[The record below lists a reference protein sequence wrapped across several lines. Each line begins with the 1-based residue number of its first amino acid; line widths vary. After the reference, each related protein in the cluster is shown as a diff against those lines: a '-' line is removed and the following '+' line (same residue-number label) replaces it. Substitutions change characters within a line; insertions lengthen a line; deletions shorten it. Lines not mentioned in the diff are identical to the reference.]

1 MYQRWFYYLPAILW
15 YGFIFFLSSQPKL
28 PGPSDVL
35 WEFVWFKTAH
45 AIFYALLTSFIWLP
59 TDMNFV
65 PKKKEKRLYFL
76 GTFLVVLLLAM
87 LDEFHQGFVP
97 GRHMRTR
104 DVVVDMSASAAAL
117 LAFSRYN
124 RRQT

>member
-1 MYQRWFYYLPAILW
+1 MLYLPAILW
-15 YGFIFFLSSQPKL
+15 YGLIFFLSSQPKL
-28 PGPSDVL
+28 PGPSDAL
-35 WEFVWFKTAH
+35 WEFIWFKTAH
-45 AIFYALLTSFIWLP
+45 AIFYAILTSLVWLA
-59 TDMNFV
+59 TERNFSIS
-65 PKKKEKRLYFL
+65 EKNRRWYLFV
-76 GTFLVVLLLAM
+76 TFLVVLVLAL

-104 DVVVDMSASAAAL
+104 DVVVDMTASAAAL